1 MPADCDNLV
10 LFEEIVY
17 EKGNGSNSVEGI
29 QRRIMKNIE
38 DFNYEEF
45 KKSKDPWEY
54 IEKQAIEM
62 TAKSMNV
69 PEAKVRLSLGQNKQV
84 NALGY
89 ALKLARQ
96 KKRISIKKM
105 AELMKTTE
113 ENIKVIESE
122 KIADCPLGLIT
133 VYLNHL
139 GHILSFNIGDFCKE
153 EKNR

>member
-1 MPADCDNLV
+1 
-10 LFEEIVY
+10 
-17 EKGNGSNSVEGI
+17 
-29 QRRIMKNIE
+29 MKNSE

-69 PEAKVRLSLGQNKQV
+69 PGAKVRLSLVQSKQV

-96 KKRISIKKM
+96 KKRISAKKM
-105 AELMKTTE
+105 SEIMRTTE
-113 ENIKVIESE
+113 DNIKAIESE
-122 KIADCPLGLIT
+122 KITDCPLGLIT
-133 VYLNHL
+133 SYLNNL
-139 GHILSFNIGDFCKE
+139 GHILSFNIGDLSKE
-153 EKNR
+153 QGDK